1 MRSYEQIRTSVIN
14 AAKEAKYNAMMEHQ
28 EKIIEKAIKD
38 NYGNS
43 RLFVFSDR
51 EQFNGIEK
59 EWFDE
64 FYSRAKA
71 EVENAGYKVIDP
83 CIYW

>member
-1 MRSYEQIRTSVIN
+1 MRSYKQIRSSVIN
-14 AAKEAKYNAMMEHQ
+14 ANKEAKYNKMMAHQ
-28 EKIIEKAIKD
+28 EKIIEEAVKE

-51 EQFNGIEK
+51 DYFHGLEK
-59 EWFDE
+59 EWFNE
-64 FYSRAKA
+64 FYTRAKK
-71 EVENAGYKVIDP
+71 EVENAGYTVKGS

>member
-1 MRSYEQIRTSVIN
+1 MRSYEQIRSSVIN
-14 AAKEAKYNAMMEHQ
+14 ANKEAKYNKMMAHQ
-28 EKIIEKAIKD
+28 EKIIEEAVKE

-51 EQFNGIEK
+51 DYFHGLEK
-59 EWFDE
+59 EWFNE
-64 FYSRAKA
+64 FYTRAKK
-71 EVENAGYKVIDP
+71 EVENAGYTVKGS